1 MLRSEEISLRNRSA
15 NKCRKVKLSMDH
27 HLFYLNDLLEH
38 IVCYCTI
45 VIVCSVMYFI
55 CAVLP
60 TSYSVL
66 F

>member
-1 MLRSEEISLRNRSA
+1 MLTSEEISLRNRSA
-15 NKCRKVKLSMDH
+15 NECRKVKLLMDH

-38 IVCYCTI
+38 IACYCTI
-45 VIVCSVMYFI
+45 VKVCSVMYFI

-60 TSYSVL
+60 ASYSVL